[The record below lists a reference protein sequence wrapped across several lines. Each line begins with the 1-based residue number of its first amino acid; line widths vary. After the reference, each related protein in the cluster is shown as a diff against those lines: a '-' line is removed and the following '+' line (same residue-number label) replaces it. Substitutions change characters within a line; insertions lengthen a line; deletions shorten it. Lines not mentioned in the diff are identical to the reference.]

1 MKDRSPVSKGL
12 AQFIYFFLA
21 KVTCHVTSIY
31 SIAIIQQY
39 VERRKK
45 LMLASD
51 PSSFPPKGLTI
62 LEAFSA
68 SGLRSI
74 RYAKEIVSLDQA
86 SEKLI
91 ERILANDIS
100 KRAVERIQFNIDKN
114 EVGDIVK
121 ANHAGWSLILDF

>member
-1 MKDRSPVSKGL
+1 
-12 AQFIYFFLA
+12 
-21 KVTCHVTSIY
+21 
-31 SIAIIQQY
+31 
-39 VERRKK
+39 
-45 LMLASD
+45 MLASD